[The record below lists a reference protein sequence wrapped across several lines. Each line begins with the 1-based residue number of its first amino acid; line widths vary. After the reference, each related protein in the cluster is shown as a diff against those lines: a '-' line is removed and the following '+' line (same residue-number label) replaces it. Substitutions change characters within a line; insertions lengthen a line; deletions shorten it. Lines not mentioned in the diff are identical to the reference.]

1 MCKVNDVKLARK
13 NAFSVA
19 NRICSHFHAQLG
31 LVCMLRLG
39 FFNIKDPQQIFLTYH
54 ACSRR
59 KNKFVSA
66 VILEELTFDDFDRTK
81 VTYTFKLFSAP
92 DDVTKCVS
100 SNGVHLRIKNVK
112 LFDVKM
118 V

>member
-1 MCKVNDVKLARK
+1 MYVKAWILQYKGPPAE
-13 NAFSVA
+13 
-19 NRICSHFHAQLG
+19 I
-31 LVCMLRLG
+31 LR
-39 FFNIKDPQQIFLTYH
+39 DH

-59 KNKFVSA
+59 KNKSVS
-66 VILEELTFDDFDRTK
+66 VVNLEELTFDVFDRTK